1 MEDEIQRILAEVR
14 PEVDFTASTNFVS
27 DGLIDSY
34 DMIEFITELE
44 RIFGVMIDGVE
55 IVPENFAN
63 LTTIRLLVERSK
75 QAQ

>member
-44 RIFGVMIDGVE
+44 QVFGVMIDGVE